1 MIRRVGG
8 RENPGMRRT
17 PRLVPVAA
25 LAALA
30 AGVAGCGDQSADGP
44 PRLVSRSVS
53 AAAPAVDAPV
63 RVGTNPTAVA
73 VGEGSVWVANNGS
86 GTVSRLDAATGRRL
100 GVPLRVGP
108 GPRAVSV
115 GEGAVWVIAGAGDV
129 VRVDPGAHRARRVAR
144 VDDAAGVVAARG
156 GVWVTS
162 RAGNRVV
169 RLDPRTGRMKGRPVR
184 VGRAPTDVALAGGAV
199 WVANSAAGTLSRI
212 DAGSGRVDR
221 TVRVARRQV
230 LGLSGAGDR
239 LWAAKTDSP
248 LASPIALV
256 GVDAETGHL
265 DGSALRVPGGV
276 PVRLAAGAGGV
287 WVTDLGSALP
297 SAPGRAPA
305 VTRVDPQAPAIAGGP
320 IRVGQAPAGITVG
333 AGSVWVTNSGD
344 GTVSRI
350 RPHPVS

>member
-1 MIRRVGG
+1 
-8 RENPGMRRT
+8 MRRT
-17 PRLVPVAA
+17 LRLLPLAG

-30 AGVAGCGDQSADGP
+30 AGVAGCGGGPADGP
-44 PRLVSRSVS
+44 PRLVSRSV
-53 AAAPAVDAPV
+53 AAPSPAVSAPA
-63 RVGTNPTAVA
+63 RVDTNPTAVA

-86 GTVSRLDAATGRRL
+86 DTVSRLDADTGRSV
-100 GVPLRVGP
+100 GVPIRVAS

-115 GEGAVWVIAGAGDV
+115 GERAVWVIAGAGEV
-129 VRVDPGAHRARRVAR
+129 FRIDPDAARARRVAR
-144 VDDAAGVVAARG
+144 VDDATGVVAG
-156 GVWVTS
+156 LGSVWVTS

-169 RLDPRTGRMKGRPVR
+169 RLDPGTGRTKGRAIR
-184 VGRAPTDVALAGGAV
+184 VGRSPTDIAIAGGAV
-199 WVANSAAGTLSRI
+199 WVANSAAGTLSRL
-212 DAGSGRVDR
+212 DPSSRRLDR
-221 TVRVARRQV
+221 TVRVGRRQV
-230 LGLSGAGDR
+230 LGLAGAGDR

-256 GVDAETGHL
+256 GVDARTGHL

-287 WVTDLGSALP
+287 WLTDLGSSLP

-305 VTRVDPQAPAIAGGP
+305 VTRVDPQAPAIAGSP
-320 IRVGQAPAGITVG
+320 IRVGQAPAGIAVG

-350 RPHPVS
+350 RPRPVS